1 MPKGKMNVYF
11 LIGLIILTGFA
22 VFKMFLPFL
31 ATILTAFIFWQL
43 FDSSYKWL
51 VKKTK
56 HLKLSSLISCILVI
70 LIIVIPLFVIG
81 SIAANEALGVYK
93 NLSQD
98 SNNIAGIEINIKN
111 FVYGFADDFGIDKVK
126 VDRSFAD
133 IDLGEA
139 AKKAAGITANILQQ
153 AYQQISQFIFL
164 VFIMLFVL
172 YYLFLDGEK
181 LIQYIFKLSPLGQK
195 EESIIWTKFLS
206 MTRATMKGTLI
217 IAVIQG
223 ILGGLSFWVLGIG
236 SPAFWGVVMGIFS
249 VLPLVGPV
257 TIWVPASIWLFVSG
271 AWVSGLILLLIG
283 SLVIGSVDNFL
294 RPKLIG
300 NDTALH
306 PILILIGTFGGIIEF
321 GIMGFIIGPLLITIF
336 VALLEIFEK
345 TFHKELEK

>member
-11 LIGLIILTGFA
+11 LIGLVILTGFA
-22 VFKMFLPFL
+22 VYKMFLPFL

-43 FDSSYKWL
+43 FDPIYKWL

-56 HLKLSSLISCILVI
+56 HNKLSSLLSCILVI
-70 LIIVIPLFVIG
+70 LVIVIPLFTVG
-81 SIAANEALGVYK
+81 SVAANEALGVYK
-93 NLSQD
+93 NLSHD
-98 SNNIAGIEINIKN
+98 TSSIAEVETNVRN
-111 FVYGFADDFGIDKVK
+111 LVYGFADDFGVDKAK

-133 IDLGEA
+133 VDLGEA
-139 AKKAAGITANILQQ
+139 AKKAAGVTAEILQQ

-181 LIQYIFKLSPLGQK
+181 LIHYIFKLSPLGQK

-206 MTRATMKGTLI
+206 MTRATMKGTLV

-223 ILGGLSFWVLGIG
+223 ILGGLSFWMLGIG

-257 TIWVPASIWLFVSG
+257 AIWVPASIWLFISG
-271 AWVSGLILLLIG
+271 AWISGLILFLIG
-283 SLVIGSVDNFL
+283 SLIIGSVDNFL

-306 PILILIGTFGGIIEF
+306 PVLILIGTFGGIIEF
-321 GIMGFIIGPLLITIF
+321 GIMGFIIGPLLVTIF
-336 VALLEIFEK
+336 VALLDIFEK
-345 TFHKELEK
+345 TFYKELEK